1 MGAQRCAVL
10 SRGEEMKSAV
20 PAAGAA
26 VLGASGQA
34 VTGSGAGRSERQSTP
49 GRLRWR
55 LAMMLAA
62 TVVLWVT
69 ATVIVLGLH
78 GTIGSVR
85 GSASPAYLNVL
96 QAHGALSDADRAA
109 WQSFRAGEARF
120 TGPGLQFQDDI
131 TNASQDLQRLA
142 ALSGGAASQQLQTV
156 SGQLV
161 NYQALVEQADAAHR
175 TDIALGAAD
184 SHGLG
189 YAYLGYAS
197 HSMRDPG
204 GLLATIDELAV
215 LDHRTLEGQLA
226 SPWAEPAL
234 LLAFAAA
241 GFLGLGTILATQG
254 FLRRMF
260 RRMISPSLLLAAAL
274 VCGLMAWMA
283 IVVLPADAAFAA
295 AQRTALPH
303 LTSIWQ
309 QQIRAV
315 DARAAALRPNTT
327 ENASGAA
334 SGGLSVTAT
343 QSASSAL
350 DADLAAA
357 GNTAGLPVGIPVLA
371 TAVAIL
377 AWLGI
382 KPRMDEYGGQ
392 Q

>member
-1 MGAQRCAVL
+1 
-10 SRGEEMKSAV
+10 
-20 PAAGAA
+20 
-26 VLGASGQA
+26 VLGASGQP
-34 VTGSGAGRSERQSTP
+34 VTGSGAGRSERESSP

-78 GTIGSVR
+78 STVQSVR
-85 GSASPAYLNVL
+85 GSASPAYLDVL
-96 QAHGALSDADRAA
+96 EAHAALSDADRAA

-120 TGPGLQFQDDI
+120 AGPGLRFQDDI

-161 NYQALVEQADAAHR
+161 NYQALVEQADAAYR
-175 TDIALGAAD
+175 TDIALGAAG

-204 GLLATIDELAV
+204 GLLATIDELGV

-254 FLRRMF
+254 FLLRMF
-260 RRMISPSLLLAAAL
+260 RRMISPPLLLAAAL

-295 AQRTALPH
+295 ARGTALPH

-315 DARAAALRPNTT
+315 DAGAAALRANTGG
-327 ENASGAA
+327 NASGAA
-334 SGGLSVTAT
+334 PGGLSVTAT
-343 QSASSAL
+343 NSASSVL
-350 DADLAAA
+350 DADQAAA
-357 GNTAGLPVGIPVLA
+357 GNTAGLPAGIPALA
-371 TAVAIL
+371 AAVAAL
-377 AWLGI
+377 AWRGI
-382 KPRMDEYGGQ
+382 KPRMDEYRV
-392 Q
+392 

>member
-1 MGAQRCAVL
+1 VL
-10 SRGEEMKSAV
+10 E
-20 PAAGAA
+20 
-26 VLGASGQA
+26 ASSQP
-34 VTGSGAGRSERQSTP
+34 VTGSDAGRSERQSTP
-49 GRLRWR
+49 GRLRR
-55 LAMMLAA
+55 RFVMMLVA

-69 ATVIVLGLH
+69 ATVIVLALN
-78 GTIGSVR
+78 GTVQSVR
-85 GSASPAYLNVL
+85 SSASPAYLNVL
-96 QAHGALSDADRAA
+96 GAHAALSDADRAA

-142 ALSGGAASQQLQTV
+142 ALSGGAASQQLETV

-161 NYQALVEQADAAHR
+161 NYQALVEQADAAYR

-184 SHGLG
+184 SPRLG

-197 HSMRDPG
+197 DSMRDPG

-215 LDHRTLEGQLA
+215 LDQRTLQGQLA

-234 LLAFAAA
+234 FLAFAAA
-241 GFLGLGTILATQG
+241 GLLVLGTILATQV
-254 FLRRMF
+254 FLRHMF
-260 RRMISPSLLLAAAL
+260 RRMISPPLLLAAAL

-295 AQRTALPH
+295 ARGTALPH

-315 DARAAALRPNTT
+315 DAGAAALRANPR
-327 ENASGAA
+327 NASGAA
-334 SGGLSVTAT
+334 SGGLSAPAT
-343 QSASSAL
+343 QSASSVL

-371 TAVAIL
+371 AAVATL

-382 KPRMDEYGGQ
+382 KPRLDEYGGQ
-392 Q
+392 R